1 MAIFIVIAI
10 VLLFVKKCMT
20 VEEKGGEVESIVKEQ
35 GEQQKKENNI
45 VEEIASIQE
54 GVKQQDERWNGKER
68 GVEVKGVALQQGL
81 QEGDRIDIR
90 IRYPDGEEYVVIAQR
105 GCYDVAIEKN
115 TMTMWLLEEEMLRL
129 ASSMVDCEQMN
140 GILYTVRYR
149 RDRKQESSI
158 VNYIPKEAVYEL
170 MKNNPN
176 VVEKAQISL
185 WKKYRQTLEE
195 NMRLQNK
202 ESEKW
207 NLSMQEQDEE
217 QENEEVVYFD

>member
-1 MAIFIVIAI
+1 MA
-10 VLLFVKKCMT
+10 
-20 VEEKGGEVESIVKEQ
+20 VEEKGGEVQSVVKEQ

-45 VEEIASIQE
+45 LEEITSIQE
-54 GVKQQDERWNGKER
+54 SVKQKDERWNGKER
-68 GVEVKGVALQQGL
+68 GIEVKGVALQQGL

-105 GCYDVAIEKN
+105 GCYDVAIEEN

-129 ASSMVDCEQMN
+129 ASSMVDCEYMN

-149 RDRKQESSI
+149 RDIKQESSK

-170 MKNNPN
+170 MQNNPN

-185 WKKYRQTLEE
+185 WKKYRQTMEE

-207 NLSMQEQDEE
+207 NFNMQAQNEEQNQE

>member
-1 MAIFIVIAI
+1 
-10 VLLFVKKCMT
+10 MT
-20 VEEKGGEVESIVKEQ
+20 VEKGGEVKSVAKEQ
-35 GEQQKKENNI
+35 GEQQKKENSI
-45 VEEIASIQE
+45 VQEITSIQE
-54 GVKQQDERWNGKER
+54 GVKQKDERWNGKER

-105 GCYDVAIEKN
+105 GCYDVVIEEN

-129 ASSMVDCEQMN
+129 ASSMVDCEYMN

-149 RDRKQESSI
+149 RDRKQESST

-207 NLSMQEQDEE
+207 NFSMQEQDEE

>member
-1 MAIFIVIAI
+1 MA
-10 VLLFVKKCMT
+10 
-20 VEEKGGEVESIVKEQ
+20 VEEKGGEVQSVVKEQ
-35 GEQQKKENNI
+35 GEQHKKENNI
-45 VEEIASIQE
+45 VEEITSIQE
-54 GVKQQDERWNGKER
+54 SVKQKDERWNGKER
-68 GVEVKGVALQQGL
+68 AIEVKGVALQQGL

-105 GCYDVAIEKN
+105 GCYDVAIEEN

-129 ASSMVDCEQMN
+129 ASSMVDCEYMN

-149 RDRKQESSI
+149 RDIKQQSSK

-170 MKNNPN
+170 MQNNPN

-185 WKKYRQTLEE
+185 WKKYRQGLEE

-207 NLSMQEQDEE
+207 NFNMQAQNEE

>member
-1 MAIFIVIAI
+1 
-10 VLLFVKKCMT
+10 MT
-20 VEEKGGEVESIVKEQ
+20 VEKGGEVKSIAKEQ
-35 GEQQKKENNI
+35 EEQQKKENSI
-45 VEEIASIQE
+45 VQEITSIQE
-54 GVKQQDERWNGKER
+54 GVKQKDERWNGKER

-105 GCYDVAIEKN
+105 GCYDVVIEEN

-129 ASSMVDCEQMN
+129 ASSMVDCEYMN

-149 RDRKQESSI
+149 RDRKQESST

-207 NLSMQEQDEE
+207 NLSMQEQNEE

>member
-1 MAIFIVIAI
+1 
-10 VLLFVKKCMT
+10 MT
-20 VEEKGGEVESIVKEQ
+20 VEKGGEVKSIAKEQ
-35 GEQQKKENNI
+35 GEQQKKENSI
-45 VEEIASIQE
+45 VQEITSIQE
-54 GVKQQDERWNGKER
+54 GVKQKDERWNGKER

-105 GCYDVAIEKN
+105 GCYDVVIEEN

-129 ASSMVDCEQMN
+129 ASSMVDCEYMN

-149 RDRKQESSI
+149 RDRKQESST

-207 NLSMQEQDEE
+207 NLSMQEQNEE
-217 QENEEVVYFD
+217 QEHEEVVYFD

>member
-1 MAIFIVIAI
+1 MLVI
-10 VLLFVKKCMT
+10 VLLFVKRTMA
-20 VEEKGGEVESIVKEQ
+20 VEEKGGEVQSVVKEQ

-45 VEEIASIQE
+45 VEEITSIQE
-54 GVKQQDERWNGKER
+54 SVKQKDERWNGKER
-68 GVEVKGVALQQGL
+68 AIEVKGVALQQGL

-105 GCYDVAIEKN
+105 GCYDVAIEEN

-129 ASSMVDCEQMN
+129 ASSMVDCEYMN

-149 RDRKQESSI
+149 RDIKQQSSK

-170 MKNNPN
+170 MQNNPN

-207 NLSMQEQDEE
+207 NFNMQAQNEEQNEE

>member
-10 VLLFVKKCMT
+10 ILLFVKRNMT
-20 VEEKGGEVESIVKEQ
+20 VEKGGEVKSIAKEQ
-35 GEQQKKENNI
+35 EEQQKKENSI
-45 VEEIASIQE
+45 VQEITSIQE
-54 GVKQQDERWNGKER
+54 GVKQKDERWNGKER

-105 GCYDVAIEKN
+105 GCYDVVIEEN

-129 ASSMVDCEQMN
+129 ASSMVDCEYMN

-149 RDRKQESSI
+149 RDMKQESST

-207 NLSMQEQDEE
+207 NLSMQEQNEE
-217 QENEEVVYFD
+217 QEHEEVVYFD

>member
-1 MAIFIVIAI
+1 MI
-10 VLLFVKKCMT
+10 
-20 VEEKGGEVESIVKEQ
+20 VEEKGGEVQSVVKEQ

-45 VEEIASIQE
+45 VEEITSIQE
-54 GVKQQDERWNGKER
+54 SVKQKDERWNGKER
-68 GVEVKGVALQQGL
+68 AIEVKGVALQQGL

-105 GCYDVAIEKN
+105 GCYDVAIEEN

-129 ASSMVDCEQMN
+129 ASSMVDCEYMN

-149 RDRKQESSI
+149 RDIKQQSSK

-170 MKNNPN
+170 MQNNPN

-207 NLSMQEQDEE
+207 NFNMQAQNEEQNEE

>member
-1 MAIFIVIAI
+1 MLVI
-10 VLLFVKKCMT
+10 VLLFVKKNMA
-20 VEEKGGEVESIVKEQ
+20 VEEKGGEVQSVVKEQ

-45 VEEIASIQE
+45 VEEITSIQE
-54 GVKQQDERWNGKER
+54 SVKQKDERWNGKER
-68 GVEVKGVALQQGL
+68 GIEVKGVALQQGL

-105 GCYDVAIEKN
+105 GCYDVAIEEN

-129 ASSMVDCEQMN
+129 ASSMVDCEYMN

-149 RDRKQESSI
+149 RDIKQESSK

-170 MKNNPN
+170 MQNNPN

-185 WKKYRQTLEE
+185 WKKYRQTMEE

-207 NLSMQEQDEE
+207 NFNMQAQNEEQNQE

>member
-1 MAIFIVIAI
+1 
-10 VLLFVKKCMT
+10 MT
-20 VEEKGGEVESIVKEQ
+20 VEKGGEVKSVAKEQ
-35 GEQQKKENNI
+35 GEQQKKENSI
-45 VEEIASIQE
+45 VQEITSIQE
-54 GVKQQDERWNGKER
+54 GVKQKDERWNGKER

-105 GCYDVAIEKN
+105 GCYDVVIEEN

-129 ASSMVDCEQMN
+129 ASSMVDCEYMN

-149 RDRKQESSI
+149 RDRKQESST

-207 NLSMQEQDEE
+207 NLSMQEQNEE
-217 QENEEVVYFD
+217 QEHEEVVYFD

>member
-1 MAIFIVIAI
+1 MLVI
-10 VLLFVKKCMT
+10 VLLFVKKNMA
-20 VEEKGGEVESIVKEQ
+20 VEEKGGEVQSVVKEQ

-45 VEEIASIQE
+45 VEEITSIQE
-54 GVKQQDERWNGKER
+54 SVKQKDERWNGKER
-68 GVEVKGVALQQGL
+68 GIEVKGVALQQGL

-105 GCYDVAIEKN
+105 GCYDVAIEEN

-129 ASSMVDCEQMN
+129 ASSMVDCEYMN

-149 RDRKQESSI
+149 RDIKQESSK

-170 MKNNPN
+170 MQNNPN

-185 WKKYRQTLEE
+185 WKKYRQTMEE
-195 NMRLQNK
+195 NMRLQNR

-207 NLSMQEQDEE
+207 NFNMQAQNEEQNQE

>member
-1 MAIFIVIAI
+1 
-10 VLLFVKKCMT
+10 MT
-20 VEEKGGEVESIVKEQ
+20 VEKGGEVKSIAKEQ
-35 GEQQKKENNI
+35 GEQQKKENSI
-45 VEEIASIQE
+45 VQEITSIQE
-54 GVKQQDERWNGKER
+54 GVKQKDERWNGKER

-105 GCYDVAIEKN
+105 GCYDVVIEEN

-129 ASSMVDCEQMN
+129 ASSMVDCEYMN

-149 RDRKQESSI
+149 RDMKQESSI

-207 NLSMQEQDEE
+207 NLSMQEQNEE

>member
-1 MAIFIVIAI
+1 MI
-10 VLLFVKKCMT
+10 
-20 VEEKGGEVESIVKEQ
+20 VEETGGEVKSVLKEQ
-35 GEQQKKENNI
+35 GEKQKKENNI
-45 VEEIASIQE
+45 VEEITSIQE
-54 GVKQQDERWNGKER
+54 GVKQKEERWIGRER
-68 GVEVKGVALQQGL
+68 GIEVKGVALQSGL
-81 QEGDRIDIR
+81 QEGDSIDIR

-105 GCYDVAIEKN
+105 GCYDVAIEEN

-129 ASSMVDCEQMN
+129 ASSMVDCEYMN

-149 RDRKQESSI
+149 RDMKQDSST

-170 MKNNPN
+170 MQNDPN

-185 WKKYRQTLEE
+185 WKKYRQGLEE

-202 ESEKW
+202 ESEKR
-207 NLSMQEQDEE
+207 NLSMQEQNEE

>member
-1 MAIFIVIAI
+1 MI
-10 VLLFVKKCMT
+10 
-20 VEEKGGEVESIVKEQ
+20 VEEKGGEVKSIVKEQ

-45 VEEIASIQE
+45 VEEITSVQE
-54 GVKQQDERWNGKER
+54 EVTQKDERWNGKER
-68 GVEVKGVALQQGL
+68 GIEVKGVALQQGL
-81 QEGDRIDIR
+81 QEGDQIDIR

-105 GCYDVAIEKN
+105 GCYDVSIEKN

-129 ASSMVDCEQMN
+129 ASSMVDCEYMN

-149 RDRKQESSI
+149 RDRRQETST

-170 MKNNPN
+170 MQNNPN

-207 NLSMQEQDEE
+207 NLSMQKQNEE

>member
-1 MAIFIVIAI
+1 
-10 VLLFVKKCMT
+10 MT
-20 VEEKGGEVESIVKEQ
+20 VEKGGEVKSVAKEQ
-35 GEQQKKENNI
+35 EEQQKKENSI
-45 VEEIASIQE
+45 VQEITSIQE
-54 GVKQQDERWNGKER
+54 GVKQKDERWNGKER

-105 GCYDVAIEKN
+105 GCYDVVIEEN

-129 ASSMVDCEQMN
+129 ASSMVDCEYMN

-149 RDRKQESSI
+149 RDRKQESST

-207 NLSMQEQDEE
+207 NLSMQEQNEE
-217 QENEEVVYFD
+217 QEHEEVVYFD

>member
-1 MAIFIVIAI
+1 
-10 VLLFVKKCMT
+10 MT
-20 VEEKGGEVESIVKEQ
+20 VEKGGEVKSIAKEQ
-35 GEQQKKENNI
+35 EEQQKKENSI
-45 VEEIASIQE
+45 VQEITSIQE
-54 GVKQQDERWNGKER
+54 GVKQKDERWNGKER

-105 GCYDVAIEKN
+105 GCYDVVIEEN

-129 ASSMVDCEQMN
+129 ASSMVDCEYMN

-149 RDRKQESSI
+149 RDRKQESST

-207 NLSMQEQDEE
+207 NFSMQEQDEE

>member
-1 MAIFIVIAI
+1 
-10 VLLFVKKCMT
+10 MT
-20 VEEKGGEVESIVKEQ
+20 VEKGGEVKSVAKEQ
-35 GEQQKKENNI
+35 EEQQKKENSI
-45 VEEIASIQE
+45 VQEITSIQE
-54 GVKQQDERWNGKER
+54 GVKQKDERWNGKER

-105 GCYDVAIEKN
+105 GCYDVVIEEN

-129 ASSMVDCEQMN
+129 ASSMVDCEYMN

-149 RDRKQESSI
+149 RDRKQESST

-207 NLSMQEQDEE
+207 NFSMQEQDEE

>member
-10 VLLFVKKCMT
+10 ILLFVKRNMT
-20 VEEKGGEVESIVKEQ
+20 VEKGGEVKSVAKEQ
-35 GEQQKKENNI
+35 GEQQKKENSI
-45 VEEIASIQE
+45 VQEITSIQE
-54 GVKQQDERWNGKER
+54 GVKQKDERWNGKER

-105 GCYDVAIEKN
+105 GCYDVVIEEN

-129 ASSMVDCEQMN
+129 ASSMVDCEYMN

-149 RDRKQESSI
+149 RDMKQESST

-207 NLSMQEQDEE
+207 NLSMQEQNEE
-217 QENEEVVYFD
+217 QEHEEVVYFD

>member
-1 MAIFIVIAI
+1 
-10 VLLFVKKCMT
+10 MT
-20 VEEKGGEVESIVKEQ
+20 VEKGGEVKSVAKEQ
-35 GEQQKKENNI
+35 GEQQKKENSI
-45 VEEIASIQE
+45 VQEITSIQE
-54 GVKQQDERWNGKER
+54 GVKQKDERWNGKER

-105 GCYDVAIEKN
+105 GCYDVVIEEN

-129 ASSMVDCEQMN
+129 ASSMVDCEYMN

-149 RDRKQESSI
+149 RDRKQESST

-207 NLSMQEQDEE
+207 NFSMQEQDEE
-217 QENEEVVYFD
+217 QEHEEVVYFD

>member
-1 MAIFIVIAI
+1 
-10 VLLFVKKCMT
+10 MT
-20 VEEKGGEVESIVKEQ
+20 VEKGGEVKSIAKEQ
-35 GEQQKKENNI
+35 EEQQKKENSI
-45 VEEIASIQE
+45 VQEITSIQE
-54 GVKQQDERWNGKER
+54 GVKQKDERWNGKER

-105 GCYDVAIEKN
+105 GCYDVVIEEN

-129 ASSMVDCEQMN
+129 ASSMVDCEYMN

-149 RDRKQESSI
+149 RDRKQESST

-207 NLSMQEQDEE
+207 NLSMQEQNKKQKEE

>member
-1 MAIFIVIAI
+1 
-10 VLLFVKKCMT
+10 MT
-20 VEEKGGEVESIVKEQ
+20 VEKGGEVKSVAKEQ
-35 GEQQKKENNI
+35 EEQQKKENSI
-45 VEEIASIQE
+45 VQEITSIQE
-54 GVKQQDERWNGKER
+54 GVKQKDERWNGKER

-105 GCYDVAIEKN
+105 GCYDVVIEEN

-129 ASSMVDCEQMN
+129 ASSMVDCEYMN

-149 RDRKQESSI
+149 RDRKQESST

-207 NLSMQEQDEE
+207 NLSMQEQNEE

>member
-10 VLLFVKKCMT
+10 ILLFVKRNMT
-20 VEEKGGEVESIVKEQ
+20 VEKGGEVKSVAKEQ
-35 GEQQKKENNI
+35 EEQQKKENSI
-45 VEEIASIQE
+45 VQEITSIQE
-54 GVKQQDERWNGKER
+54 GVKQKDERWNGKER

-105 GCYDVAIEKN
+105 GCYDVVIEEN

-129 ASSMVDCEQMN
+129 ASSMVDCEYMN

-149 RDRKQESSI
+149 RDRKQESST

-207 NLSMQEQDEE
+207 NLSMQEQNEE
-217 QENEEVVYFD
+217 QEHEEVVYFD

>member
-1 MAIFIVIAI
+1 
-10 VLLFVKKCMT
+10 MT
-20 VEEKGGEVESIVKEQ
+20 VEKGGEVKSVAKEQ
-35 GEQQKKENNI
+35 EEQQKKENSI
-45 VEEIASIQE
+45 VQEITSIQE
-54 GVKQQDERWNGKER
+54 GVKQKDERWNGKER

-105 GCYDVAIEKN
+105 GCYDVVIEEN

-129 ASSMVDCEQMN
+129 ASSMVDCEYMN

-149 RDRKQESSI
+149 RDRKQESST

>member
-1 MAIFIVIAI
+1 
-10 VLLFVKKCMT
+10 MT
-20 VEEKGGEVESIVKEQ
+20 VEKGGEVKSIAKER
-35 GEQQKKENNI
+35 GEQQKKENSI
-45 VEEIASIQE
+45 VQEITSIQE
-54 GVKQQDERWNGKER
+54 GVKQKDERWNGKER

-105 GCYDVAIEKN
+105 GCYDVVIEEN

-129 ASSMVDCEQMN
+129 ASSMVDCEYMN

-149 RDRKQESSI
+149 RDRKQESST

-207 NLSMQEQDEE
+207 NLSMQEQNEE
-217 QENEEVVYFD
+217 QEHEEVVYFD